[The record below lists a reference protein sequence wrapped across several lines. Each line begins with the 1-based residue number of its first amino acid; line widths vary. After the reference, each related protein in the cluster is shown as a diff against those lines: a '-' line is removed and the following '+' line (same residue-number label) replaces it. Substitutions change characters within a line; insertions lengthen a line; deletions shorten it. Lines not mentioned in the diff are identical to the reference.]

1 MIQKLENCKEN
12 GEILIK
18 NAGENRNF
26 EKHAGQNTVATGWL
40 EQRLLYQIVA
50 IKILGNVTM
59 FGGVCFNI

>member
-26 EKHAGQNTVATGWL
+26 EKHAGQNTVAMETSNCL
-40 EQRLLYQIVA
+40 DQNTHTKLLRD
-50 IKILGNVTM
+50 K
-59 FGGVCFNI
+59 F